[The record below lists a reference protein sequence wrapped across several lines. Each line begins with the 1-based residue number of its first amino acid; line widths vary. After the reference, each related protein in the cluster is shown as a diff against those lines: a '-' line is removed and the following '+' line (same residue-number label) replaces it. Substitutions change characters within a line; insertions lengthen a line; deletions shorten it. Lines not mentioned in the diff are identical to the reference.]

1 MNILLMI
8 ISLII
13 VCIIGFILGIFIT
26 KRGKNNENIPNSPVD
41 INIIENNK
49 QVVNL
54 FLDKLYNETLF
65 YYLNK
70 EITFDEESVVKIQG
84 KFKYR
89 NCIRNLIRPNVLYS
103 GSSFKNIF
111 IQRICLLFISTVPS
125 NIKNLIYSFDSGYT
139 LDNYWDKKK
148 TRSIQPYI
156 IDYINKKINN
166 SFLEL
171 TKNEEEAFTTTKTGA
186 EVDKL
191 MDNLDN
197 QEYAKLCSFIYNI
210 NDISEKSVQVL
221 NQADEKSDSN
231 KESK

>member
-1 MNILLMI
+1 MNISLVISSI
-8 ISLII
+8 IT
-13 VCIIGFILGIFIT
+13 CIIGFILGILFT
-26 KRGKNNENIPNSPVD
+26 KHSKNNENNSNSLVD
-41 INIIENNK
+41 INIIDNNK

-70 EITFDEESVVKIQG
+70 EITFDEMSIVKIQG

-89 NCIRNLIRPNVLYS
+89 NCIRNLIRPNVIYS
-103 GSSFKNIF
+103 GSSFKNVF
-111 IQRICLLFISTVPS
+111 IQRICLLFISTIPN

-156 IDYINKKINN
+156 IDYINKKINY

-171 TKNEEEAFTTTKTGA
+171 TKNEEEAFITTKTGA

-191 MDNLDN
+191 MDDLDN
-197 QEYAKLCSFIYNI
+197 KEYAKLCSFIYNI

-221 NQADEKSDSN
+221 NQTDEKSDN